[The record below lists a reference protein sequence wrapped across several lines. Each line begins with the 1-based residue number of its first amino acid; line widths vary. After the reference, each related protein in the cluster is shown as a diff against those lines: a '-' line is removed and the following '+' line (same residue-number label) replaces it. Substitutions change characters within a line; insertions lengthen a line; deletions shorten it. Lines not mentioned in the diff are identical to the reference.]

1 MVSNYK
7 RKTDRGSYYK
17 DKLKEA
23 VQAVKNG
30 NLSGYKAS
38 QLYKIPRMTIL
49 DHVNNR
55 RTKSNTLGRNTALT
69 LEAEAKLA
77 NSLKLMEKHGFG
89 LSRQEL
95 LETVGEYAWFT
106 AFKKRH
112 ILSLK
117 KPQAVEYARKKA
129 IDPFIVYPYFDLLKK
144 VLEELKLSEK
154 PEAIW
159 NMDETS
165 FSKDPEK
172 TKIVGAKGHAATRVI
187 SSPGRENTTVL
198 LCANARGEKA
208 PPMIVYKG
216 KNVWDSW
223 VSPDDYPNTAYAA
236 TANGWMES
244 EVFEKYFLKT
254 FLPTIGDQR
263 PVLLIYDGHATHVG
277 LNIIEKAR
285 EAGVTILKLPSHTS
299 HVLQPL
305 DISLMKPFKDR
316 WDALLV
322 KWQRLNVGVPLPKKE
337 FARLI
342 GEVWKQIDSQIL
354 KNGFRKAG
362 IFPLNVDE
370 IGEENFDSLKLQR
383 WKQHSETIST
393 ESSDKIV
400 VQNTPKSLLSLA
412 LHCIATLNTGLT
424 LGCSNTLSKTNP
436 KGLVESQLESEEPKN
451 IHQVQKHLSSTLN
464 KDSAKVAEKGKIQI
478 TENKLVTFE
487 DLLLMKIKP
496 GNNETVKRRKMAPGA
511 EVITHEDVLKR
522 KMEEKLKNIK
532 KETQTKKGQGVGK
545 KSRDSEKDNVERSVK
560 KPKVKKRAKII
571 SPDSTSVSDCVSI
584 YSDSDVLDCDEDI
597 FIDTNMT
604 SPMQIENTND
614 EEAEMWE
621 VDPLNY
627 GPSTSKKCLKGREG
641 FAATKKVKDI
651 LKGKLKKNI
660 NKDNIF
666 IDTNTMTPT
675 TTENNKNLNEI
686 CNKSERENKRNIE
699 EKLKNIKT
707 KKGKGIGKKSRNSEK
722 ENVERSVNKPKVKK
736 RAKIISPDST
746 SVSDC
751 VSIYSDSDVL
761 DCDEDIFIDTNMTSP
776 MQIENTNDEE
786 AEMWEVDPLN
796 YGPSTSKKCLK
807 RREGL
812 AATKKGKER
821 YCKGKIKE
829 EY

>member
-7 RKTDRGSYYK
+7 RKTDRGSYSK

-451 IHQVQKHLSSTLN
+451 IHQVQKHLSSALN

-627 GPSTSKKCLKGREG
+627 GPSTSKKCLKGRE
-641 FAATKKVKDI
+641 V
-651 LKGKLKKNI
+651 
-660 NKDNIF
+660 
-666 IDTNTMTPT
+666 TPT
-675 TTENNKNLNEI
+675 TTENNKKSNEI
-686 CNKSERENKRNIE
+686 CNSSERENKRNIE
-699 EKLKNIKT
+699 EKLSDSEIFDCDKNEESNKIRENKVVIEDGNELDRGNKTNNRKNENNLALNDHVLVRYFSRKKWTYYVGYVEKIKASEKKCYSIRFYKTIKNPLKFVLT
-707 KKGKGIGKKSRNSEK
+707 KK
-722 ENVERSVNKPKVKK
+722 
-736 RAKIISPDST
+736 
-746 SVSDC
+746 
-751 VSIYSDSDVL
+751 L
-761 DCDEDIFIDTNMTSP
+761 DCDDVPIDSVVKKVNLRQAPNNPKEFVLSDNYDTIFFT
-776 MQIENTNDEE
+776 
-786 AEMWEVDPLN
+786 
-796 YGPSTSKKCLK
+796 
-807 RREGL
+807 
-812 AATKKGKER
+812 
-821 YCKGKIKE
+821 
-829 EY
+829 